1 MQTHIGL
8 KGILKE
14 IDEDKDEKVSLREF
28 ILIFRKVKK
37 GEFANLKGF
46 QEMVQSINVAEVGVG
61 GAKNFFEQK
70 MKEASKGLEF
80 EKEIKAEQE
89 SKKKEREEAA
99 ARKAAF
105 KARQAMF
112 K

>member
-1 MQTHIGL
+1 M
-8 KGILKE
+8 
-14 IDEDKDEKVSLREF
+14 
-28 ILIFRKVKK
+28 VK
-37 GEFANLKGF
+37 
-46 QEMVQSINVAEVGVG
+46 SINVAEVGVG
-61 GAKNFFEQK
+61 GAKNFFEAK

-80 EKEIKAEQE
+80 EQEIKAEQE
-89 SKKKEREEAA
+89 LKKKDREEAA